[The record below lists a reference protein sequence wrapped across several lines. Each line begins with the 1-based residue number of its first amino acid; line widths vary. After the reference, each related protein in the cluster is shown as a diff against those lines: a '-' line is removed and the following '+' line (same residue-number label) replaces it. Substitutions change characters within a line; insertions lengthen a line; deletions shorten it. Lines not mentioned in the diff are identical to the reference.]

1 MGPLAGLRVVE
12 IASLGPG
19 PFCAMMLA
27 DLGAEVL
34 RVERPGGSDRSLT
47 RGRPV
52 VTVDMKDSAGV
63 QFVLRLAERADVLIE
78 GFRPGVAERLG
89 IGPDACRTVNPALV
103 YGRMTGWGQE
113 GPRATMAG
121 HDINYI
127 AMSGTLG
134 AIGREGEPPT
144 PPLNLLGDFAG
155 GGLLLAYGVMAA
167 LFERQSSDEGQVV
180 DAAMVDGAAI
190 LATMVHEMSAAG
202 TWLTPRGSNL
212 LDGGAPFYDVYATA
226 DGGWMTVGAIEPQF
240 FAELVSATGIDF
252 DLDRQYD
259 REAWP
264 GLRSALAA
272 VFASKSRAAWEETFA
287 GTDACVAPVL
297 DFAEAANHAANR
309 DRGVFVEVDGAVV
322 PAPAPRFSR
331 TPASTPGAGGG
342 HPDLRAWGFSRT
354 EIDEL
359 ATAGIG

>member
-1 MGPLAGLRVVE
+1 
-12 IASLGPG
+12 
-19 PFCAMMLA
+19 MMLA

-52 VTVDMKDSAGV
+52 VSVDMKDPAGV

-89 IGPDACRTVNPALV
+89 IGPDACRTANPALV
-103 YGRMTGWGQE
+103 YGRMTGWGQD
-113 GPRATMAG
+113 GPTVAG

-202 TWLTPRGSNL
+202 TWLTPRGTNL
-212 LDGGAPFYDVYATA
+212 LDGGAPFYDLYATA

-240 FAELVSATGIDF
+240 FAELVSLTGIEF

-259 REAWP
+259 REEWP
-264 GLRSALAA
+264 ALRAALTAA
-272 VFASKSRAAWEETFA
+272 FASRSRAEWEETFA
-287 GTDACVAPVL
+287 GTDACVFPVL
-297 DFAEAANHAANR
+297 AIAEAATNAANQ
-309 DRGVFVEVDGAVV
+309 DRGVFVEVDGVLT

-331 TPASTPGAGGG
+331 TPAAAPDGGGG

-359 ATAGIG
+359 AIAGIG

>member
-1 MGPLAGLRVVE
+1 MEV
-12 IASLGPG
+12 ASLGPG

-34 RVERPGGSDRSLT
+34 RVERPGGSDRSMT

-52 VTVDMKDSAGV
+52 VTVDMKDPAGV
-63 QFVLRLAERADVLIE
+63 QFVLQLVERADVLIE

-103 YGRMTGWGQE
+103 YGRMTGWGQD
-113 GPRATMAG
+113 GPRVAG

-134 AIGREGEPPT
+134 TIGSEGEPPT

-155 GGLLLAYGVMAA
+155 GGLMLAYGVMAA
-167 LFERQSSDEGQVV
+167 LFERQSSGEGQVV

-190 LATMVHEMSAAG
+190 LATMIHEMSAAG
-202 TWLTPRGSNL
+202 SWLTPRGTNL
-212 LDGGAPFYDVYATA
+212 LDGGAPFYAVYATA
-226 DGGWMTVGAIEPQF
+226 DGGWMAVGAIEPQF
-240 FAELVSATGIDF
+240 FAELVSLAGIEF

-259 REAWP
+259 RDAWP
-264 GLRSALAA
+264 ELRTALSAA
-272 VFASKSRAAWEETFA
+272 FASKPRADWEETFV
-287 GTDACVAPVL
+287 GTDACVSPVL
-297 DFAEAANHAANR
+297 DLAEAPTHAANQ
-309 DRGVFVEVDGAVV
+309 DRGVFVEVDGVPT

-331 TPASTPGAGGG
+331 TPASTPSAGGG
-342 HPDLRAWGFSRT
+342 HPDLKAWGFSSS

-359 ATAGIG
+359 AIVGIG